1 MRIPDG
7 VQGRSV
13 FNEGKIM
20 QLTPDEIEA
29 ERVRFEAWMT
39 KRHGTLN
46 FRREFTSEYEVWW
59 IYHAWQGWL
68 AAKQDAKEQA

>member
-1 MRIPDG
+1 M
-7 VQGRSV
+7 
-13 FNEGKIM
+13 
-20 QLTPDEIEA
+20 TPDQIEA

-46 FRREFTSEYEVWW
+46 FRRDFTSEYEVGW

-68 AAKQDAKEQA
+68 ARAEQYAKESHDT

>member
-29 ERVRFEAWMT
+29 ERERFEAWVRDKSPLKFGLT
-39 KRHGTLN
+39 RLGDG
-46 FRREFTSEYEVWW
+46 
-59 IYHAWQGWL
+59 YHHVVADNYWRGWL